1 MSSTNKSGFWA
12 WLRATVASRRFATV
26 SSVTTVAGV
35 AAYNSYGHQY
45 DVARMAHQPHAF
57 AVVLPFSV
65 DGMLWAAAVAMA
77 EDKAEG
83 RRPRLWAV
91 IAFWLGAVVSVAANV
106 LSVIVHYGLDWL
118 AIGVSAWPPVALLIT
133 VEVLARKGKPVK
145 NPNRVE
151 GARKAAATRASRK
164 AGSKP
169 RRRRQPVTAPVS
181 PGSVPLDELNAG
193 MAA

>member
-1 MSSTNKSGFWA
+1 MNFPK
-12 WLRATVASRRFATV
+12 LRAIVSSRRFATF
-26 SSVTTVAGV
+26 SSVGLVAAV

-57 AVVLPFSV
+57 AVALPFSV

-106 LSVIVHYGLDWL
+106 MSVIVHYGLGWL
-118 AIGVSAWPPVALLIT
+118 AIGVSAWPPIALLIT

-151 GARKAAATRASRK
+151 GGRRAAAKRAASTKRQ
-164 AGSKP
+164 P
-169 RRRRQPVTAPVS
+169 RRRRPVHSPVS
-181 PGSVPLDELNAG
+181 PGAVPVEELNAG